1 MRRRC
6 WRRCGRRRGRPDLA
20 APDVR
25 RFRIAAGG
33 LSRQGFVPS
42 MAMGKRAVADGG
54 KAGLWTALATLGE
67 RVPPAVLAAALVL
80 GVGLAALGVTTGRT
94 PAPEGIAVLAVAA
107 VAIGLVAHLLN
118 GRSAVIAMAE
128 NLDGK
133 NAQTAFAELLAR
145 AYEPTATT
153 IYAVTS
159 GYTEE
164 SMRDKS
170 ARERMHRV
178 MDRLDQCLSQ
188 GVTVIRLQVEPY
200 GPLSS
205 DYVDRVSQQLR
216 GETKTGTR
224 MSGETKIYDMRD
236 LPTLPSMAVIQGARG
251 RGVVFHVL
259 ERLHRDGGRVER
271 RAELVWE
278 VRYDERNIT
287 PLLRSLARITEQR
300 VAITTEH
307 DYRNRIVTP
316 SGTVPSAPPA

>member
-1 MRRRC
+1 
-6 WRRCGRRRGRPDLA
+6 
-20 APDVR
+20 
-25 RFRIAAGG
+25 
-33 LSRQGFVPS
+33 
-42 MAMGKRAVADGG
+42 MADAG
-54 KAGLWTALATLGE
+54 KAGLWTALAALGE
-67 RVPPAVLAAALVL
+67 RVTPAVLAAALVL
-80 GVGLAALGVTTGRT
+80 GLGLAAVGVTTGKT
-94 PAPEGIAVLAVAA
+94 PAAEGIAVLSIAA
-107 VAIGLVAHLLN
+107 LAIGLVADLLT
-118 GRSAVIAMAE
+118 RESAVIAMAE

-164 SMRDKS
+164 SMRDKA

-178 MDRLDQCLSQ
+178 MDRLDQCLAR

-205 DYVDRVSQQLR
+205 EYVERVGQQLR

-259 ERLHRDGGRVER
+259 ERLHHDGERVER

-287 PLLRSLARITEQR
+287 PLLRSLGRITEGR
-300 VAITTEH
+300 VAITTE
-307 DYRNRIVTP
+307 DEYRIRIVTP
-316 SGTVPSAPPA
+316 CGSASSAPPA